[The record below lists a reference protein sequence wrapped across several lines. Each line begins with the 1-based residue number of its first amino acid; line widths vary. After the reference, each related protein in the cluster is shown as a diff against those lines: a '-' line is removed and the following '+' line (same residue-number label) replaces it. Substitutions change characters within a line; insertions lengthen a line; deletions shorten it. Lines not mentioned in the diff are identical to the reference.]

1 MAFNKPEYS
10 DYVSDNSSETLLFK
24 SILKTETKE
33 RTEIESFLY
42 FHRRKSDNTLATLDD
57 QNSGGEVY
65 FRKKPYFKSFHAFYS
80 IPSLSYSKLTSDSF
94 HDFNC
99 FPIIPFSKSF
109 FFIARTNILMVAINN
124 PLMIVPSTCNSF

>member
-1 MAFNKPEYS
+1 MAFNKSEYL

-24 SILKTETKE
+24 SILKTETKGK
-33 RTEIESFLY
+33 TEIEYFFLY
-42 FHRRKSDNTLATLDD
+42 ISSRRKSDNTLATLDD
-57 QNSGGEVY
+57 QNSGGESY

-99 FPIIPFSKSF
+99 FPIIPFSKGF
-109 FFIARTNILMVAINN
+109 FG
-124 PLMIVPSTCNSF
+124 

>member
-1 MAFNKPEYS
+1 MAFNKSEYS
-10 DYVSDNSSETLLFK
+10 DYVSDNSSKTLLFK
-24 SILKTETKE
+24 SILKTETKV
-33 RTEIESFLY
+33 RTEIEYIFFYISI
-42 FHRRKSDNTLATLDD
+42 RRKSDNTLATLDD
-57 QNSGGEVY
+57 QNSGGELF

-109 FFIARTNILMVAINN
+109 FL
-124 PLMIVPSTCNSF
+124 